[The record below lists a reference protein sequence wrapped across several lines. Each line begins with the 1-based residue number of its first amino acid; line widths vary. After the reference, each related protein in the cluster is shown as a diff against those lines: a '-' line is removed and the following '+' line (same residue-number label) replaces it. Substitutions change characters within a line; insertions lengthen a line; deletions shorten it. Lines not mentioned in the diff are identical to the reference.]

1 MIELKDCWMHDSCK
15 NKCDNNFCIK
25 LFKLDYLFNQA
36 LITPSQRKH
45 INLRVDSDG
54 TDLEVFKILKNI
66 EINIAD
72 FVLDGKNLYIHS
84 EQSGNGK
91 SAWSL
96 RLIQAYFNKIWQT
109 SDLKCRA
116 LFINVPR
123 FLLTLK
129 DNISHENDYINHI
142 KQNVLNADIVVWDEV
157 GVKSLTEY
165 EHENLLSLINARID
179 DNKSNI
185 YTSNLNPEEL
195 KDKVGL
201 RLYSRIVNNSINLEF
216 HGADKRGVI

>member
-54 TDLEVFKILKNI
+54 TDLEVFKTLKNI
-66 EINIAD
+66 EINID
-72 FVLDGKNLYIHS
+72 KFVLDGKNLYIHS

>member
-54 TDLEVFKILKNI
+54 TDLEVFKTLKNI
-66 EINIAD
+66 EMNID
-72 FVLDGKNLYIHS
+72 EFVLDGKNLYIHS

>member
-66 EINIAD
+66 EINIDD

>member
-1 MIELKDCWMHDSCK
+1 MIELKDCWMRDSCK
-15 NKCDNNFCIK
+15 NKCDNSFCIK

-66 EINIAD
+66 EININD

>member
-54 TDLEVFKILKNI
+54 TDLEVFKTLKNI
-66 EINIAD
+66 EINID
-72 FVLDGKNLYIHS
+72 EFVLDGKNLYIHS